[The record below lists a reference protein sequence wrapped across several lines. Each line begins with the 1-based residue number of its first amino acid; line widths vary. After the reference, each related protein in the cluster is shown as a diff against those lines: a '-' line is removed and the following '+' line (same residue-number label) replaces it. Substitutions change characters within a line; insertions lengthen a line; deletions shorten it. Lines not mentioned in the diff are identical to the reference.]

1 MADSQLHSST
11 STLSVDKDLR
21 DLEKPT
27 LDDPNSSGSDDI
39 EQGSGDDVEKRNED
53 LENGPE
59 RPPPRAVLDW
69 DGPDDAHNPHNWAL
83 SKRILHIVTPAVI
96 SLTA

>member
-1 MADSQLHSST
+1 MDDSQMHSST

-21 DLEKPT
+21 DPEKPT
-27 LDDPNSSGSDDI
+27 PGDHASSDI
-39 EQGSGDDVEKRNED
+39 ENGSGDDVEKRNED

-69 DGPDDAHNPHNWAL
+69 DSPDDPHNPHNWPL
-83 SKRILHIVTPAVI
+83 SKRALHIVTPAII